1 MMAER
6 AQRLNTGNALPV
18 FRVRHGNET
27 TMPVSLESLVAVAVG
42 IGLAAATGFRV
53 FLPFLVAGLAA
64 RAGWLPL
71 AHGFEWLAST
81 GALVTMATA
90 SALEVAAYYVPG
102 VDHALDLLASP
113 ASVVAGIVASA
124 SVMADIPPA
133 ILWPVAIIG
142 GGGVAGLT
150 KASSAVVRAKAGLT
164 TAGLANPVVATGETA
179 GAVGVA
185 VAAIVIPIVCLV
197 GVAALVLWL
206 ARR

>member
-1 MMAER
+1 
-6 AQRLNTGNALPV
+6 
-18 FRVRHGNET
+18 
-27 TMPVSLESLVAVAVG
+27 MPVSLEALVAVAVG

-53 FLPFLVAGLAA
+53 FAPFLVAGLAA
-64 RAGWLPL
+64 RWGVLPL
-71 AHGFEWLAST
+71 ADGFQWLSST

-90 SALEVAAYYVPG
+90 SVLEVAAYYVPG
-102 VDHALDLLASP
+102 IDHALDLLASP
-113 ASVVAGIVASA
+113 AAVLAGVIASA

-142 GGGVAGLT
+142 GGGIAGLT

-185 VAAIVIPIVCLV
+185 LAAIVIPLICLFV
-197 GVAALVLWL
+197 VVILVLWL
-206 ARR
+206 ARRALRFMSRATT

>member
-1 MMAER
+1 MD
-6 AQRLNTGNALPV
+6 
-18 FRVRHGNET
+18 F
-27 TMPVSLESLVAVAVG
+27 SLSIESLIGIAIG

-64 RAGWLPL
+64 RWGVLPL
-71 AHGFEWLAST
+71 ADGFEWLAGT
-81 GALVTMATA
+81 GTLVAMTTA
-90 SALEVAAYYVPG
+90 SVLEVAAYYVPG
-102 VDHALDLLASP
+102 VDHVLDLLASP
-113 ASVVAGIVASA
+113 AAVLAGVIASA

-185 VAAIVIPIVCLV
+185 VAAIVIPIVCLIAV
-197 GVAALVLWL
+197 TIIVLWL
-206 ARR
+206 ARRALRFMSRPAA

>member
-1 MMAER
+1 
-6 AQRLNTGNALPV
+6 
-18 FRVRHGNET
+18 
-27 TMPVSLESLVAVAVG
+27 MPVSLEALVAVAVG

-53 FLPFLVAGLAA
+53 FAPFLVAGLAA
-64 RAGWLPL
+64 RYGILPL
-71 AHGFEWLAST
+71 ADGFQWLSST

-90 SALEVAAYYVPG
+90 SVLEVAAYYVPG
-102 VDHALDLLASP
+102 IDHALDLLASP
-113 ASVVAGIVASA
+113 AAVVAGVIASA

-142 GGGVAGLT
+142 GGIAGLT

-185 VAAIVIPIVCLV
+185 LAAIVIPLICLLV
-197 GVAALVLWL
+197 VAILVLWL
-206 ARR
+206 ARRALRFMSRSSSPGRQY

>member
-1 MMAER
+1 
-6 AQRLNTGNALPV
+6 
-18 FRVRHGNET
+18 
-27 TMPVSLESLVAVAVG
+27 MPTPLESLIAVSIG

-53 FLPFLVAGLAA
+53 FAPLLVAGLAA
-64 RAGWLPL
+64 RWGMLPL
-71 AHGFEWLAST
+71 ADGFAWLSST
-81 GALVTMATA
+81 GALITLGTA
-90 SALEVAAYYVPG
+90 SVLEVAAYYVPG
-102 VDHALDLLASP
+102 VDHVLDILASP
-113 ASVVAGIVASA
+113 AAMVAGVIASA

-185 VAAIVIPIVCLV
+185 IAAIVIPIVCLLV
-197 GVAALVLWL
+197 VMAAVLWL
-206 ARR
+206 ARRALRFMSRAPA